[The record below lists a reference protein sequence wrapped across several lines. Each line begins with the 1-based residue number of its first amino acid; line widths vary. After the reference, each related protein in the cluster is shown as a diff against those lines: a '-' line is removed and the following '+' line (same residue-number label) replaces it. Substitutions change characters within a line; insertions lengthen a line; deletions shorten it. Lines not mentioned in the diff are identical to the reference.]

1 MSDPHE
7 NFRNLVSSGGDL
19 TRARWEAVS
28 DKIISDASRLLGV
41 ELSREDV
48 IAMPSARIATL
59 TDEPLSELYLDEIQQ
74 LEGVKEQVRQKEL
87 REALERGE
95 EDAHAE
101 LARLSP
107 HQRIARARQ
116 LGMTDTRQRR
126 EPTSAADEATLLR
139 RLITLSPANR
149 ITKARA
155 WGLIE

>member
-7 NFRNLVSSGGDL
+7 NFRNIVSTGGDL

-28 DKIISDASRLLGV
+28 DKIIGDANRLLGV

-48 IAMPSARIATL
+48 IALPSARIATL

-74 LEGVKEQVRQKEL
+74 LEGVKEQVRQHEL
-87 REALERGE
+87 REALEQGDDE
-95 EDAHAE
+95 AHAE
-101 LARLSP
+101 LARLAP
-107 HQRIARARQ
+107 HQRMARARR
-116 LGMTDTRQRR
+116 LGMTDQPQRA
-126 EPTSAADEATLLR
+126 PTSAADEATLLR
-139 RLITLSPANR
+139 RLMTLSPAQR

>member
-28 DKIISDASRLLGV
+28 DKIINDASRLLGI

-74 LEGVKEQVRQKEL
+74 LEGVKEQVRRHEL
-87 REALERGE
+87 RVALEQGDDE
-95 EDAHAE
+95 AHAE

-116 LGMTDTRQRR
+116 LGMTDQPQRA
-126 EPTSAADEATLLR
+126 PTSAADEATLLR
-139 RLITLSPANR
+139 RLMTLNPAER
-149 ITKARA
+149 IAKARA